1 MDLWRACIIHCK
13 RLTACYRKPKQSPKT
28 TRMFTNKFLSTGL
41 VIIALIANGY
51 GFAWSLK
58 TNSTLAIILSL
69 VCFSSIL
76 CFIYFLQQYRKAM
89 DEIDK

>member
-1 MDLWRACIIHCK
+1 MDLFIPRILFYK

-28 TRMFTNKFLSTGL
+28 TRMFANKFLSTGL

-76 CFIYFLQQYRKAM
+76 SFIYFLQQYRKAM
-89 DEIDK
+89 DEIDQ